1 MMVAYLKTK
10 IADKI
15 CPHCAKVT
23 QVCSTI
29 ITNIFMF
36 IIIGKSTDDDFIS
49 KESKPNLAE
58 DAPVNNSYDPDSD
71 SDSDSVT
78 LVSETY
84 SHFFKLSRA
93 KMKRLE
99 EFYRLLTLIFSF

>member
-1 MMVAYLKTK
+1 MV
-10 IADKI
+10 
-15 CPHCAKVT
+15 
-23 QVCSTI
+23 
-29 ITNIFMF
+29 

-49 KESKPNLAE
+49 KESKPCLAE
-58 DAPVNNSYDPDSD
+58 DDSDSD

-78 LVSETY
+78 LMSETY

-99 EFYRLLTLIFSF
+99 EFYRFSCGICTCIAIITSVKIIMELLILGCLFNRCP